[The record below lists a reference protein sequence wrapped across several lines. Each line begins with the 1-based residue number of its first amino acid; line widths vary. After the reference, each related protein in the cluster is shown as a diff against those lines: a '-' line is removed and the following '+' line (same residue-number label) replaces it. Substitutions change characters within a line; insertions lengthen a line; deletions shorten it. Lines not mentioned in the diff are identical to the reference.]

1 MELLLNLVWCLL
13 VAAAA
18 VRFAMSERRVA
29 VALATLCILA
39 LLFPIISVTDDL
51 HSSPMLFEA
60 PRGFFSVLAI
70 VVAVVAITFALAL
83 IRAVASQR
91 VHRVLDGVSAVISV
105 RPPPVFVR

>member
-1 MELLLNLVWCLL
+1 MELLLNLVWCLI

-51 HSSPMLFEA
+51 HSSPALVEA
-60 PRGFFSVLAI
+60 PRGFFTVLAI
-70 VVAVVAITFALAL
+70 VVAVVAIAFSLQL
-83 IRAVASQR
+83 IRSVANQAV
-91 VHRVLDGVSAVISV
+91 HHVLDGVSTVVCV
-105 RPPPVFVR
+105 RPPPVFVL